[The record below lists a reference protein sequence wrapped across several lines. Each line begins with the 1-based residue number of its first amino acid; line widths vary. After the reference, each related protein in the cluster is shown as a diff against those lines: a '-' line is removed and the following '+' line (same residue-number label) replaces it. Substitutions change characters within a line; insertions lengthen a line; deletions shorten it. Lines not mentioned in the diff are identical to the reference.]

1 MSAGNEPGLPLY
13 GHGEAQARFLSAHER
28 GRLHHGWLLQGP
40 SGIGKAR
47 LAMRIAAFL
56 LGARGPQ
63 SAPLDAPAGDR
74 VLQKVLSSG
83 HPDLRWIDRRA
94 GEDGKVAQDIP
105 VETVRALPAFLSL
118 RPALGG
124 WRVGVIDSLD
134 ELNAFGSNAILKTLE
149 EPPARCCLILIS
161 HGRKPVLPTIRS
173 RCRRLSLKPL
183 GEADT
188 RAVLAREAPDIADD
202 AVQLMPGRP
211 GEGIALTSAKGGAGA
226 KAARRLIEAGA
237 RPDASVLSEA
247 VTAAG
252 SDPTAFDAFVK
263 VVLDWLEARAGVRP
277 EAAETWLG
285 TARLAADVVNGN
297 LDRGQAVASLVP
309 RLLAEAKTR

>member
-1 MSAGNEPGLPLY
+1 MSASGETGLPLY
-13 GHGEAQARFLSAHER
+13 GHEEAQARFLSAHER
-28 GRLHHGWLLQGP
+28 GRLHHGWLLEGP

-56 LGARGPQ
+56 LGARGPEA
-63 SAPLDAPAGDR
+63 APLDAPAGDP
-74 VLQKVLSSG
+74 VLQKAISLG
-83 HPDLRWIDRRA
+83 HPDLRWIDRRP
-94 GEDGKVAQDIP
+94 GEDGKMKQDIP
-105 VETVRALPAFLSL
+105 VEAVRALPEFLSL

-134 ELNAFGSNAILKTLE
+134 ELNAFGANAILKTLE

-183 GEADT
+183 DEADT
-188 RAVLAREAPDIADD
+188 RAVLEREAPELAGE
-202 AVQLMPGRP
+202 AARLMPGRP

-247 VTAAG
+247 LSAG
-252 SDPTAFDAFVK
+252 GGDPAAFDGFVK
-263 VVLDWLEARAGVRP
+263 VVLDWLEDRAAERP
-277 EAAETWLG
+277 ETAETWLA
-285 TARLAADVVNGN
+285 TARLAADVVNEN